1 MELFRIVNAGNRLDI
16 QLPLIS
22 SFIPAHFVYV
32 YFLFLL
38 ISYMYIYKFLSSY
51 LRIFLYF
58 LHMFEFIHIHKF
70 LDLSGALNVMMRDL
84 LYIGKPLGA
93 ILSLILIT
101 SLVFR
106 V

>member
-22 SFIPAHFVYV
+22 SFIPAHFVHV

-58 LHMFEFIHIHKF
+58 LHMFEVIHMHTF
-70 LDLSGALNVMMRDL
+70 LDLSGALNVMMRDFL
-84 LYIGKPLGA
+84 CIGKPLEA
-93 ILSLILIT
+93 ILSLKLMT
-101 SLVFR
+101 SLDFEV
-106 V
+106 